1 MAHSDDA
8 TKAWVNAIPT
18 KDENGKVIQWR
29 LKYKYTLAAGTGK
42 GNVMNGSGEFGND
55 FVHTFEKY
63 VKIDTPSKAPNA
75 YTKSELLN
83 LLDTNWTD
91 DQFNKKYA
99 GWVTP
104 KPTKTVD
111 ESFDVEGLD
120 D

>member
-42 GNVMNGSGEFGND
+42 GNIMNGSGEFGND
-55 FVHTFEKY
+55 FVHTFDKY